1 MFNDGTWQGTLN
13 GIQVKLMVEGEGEE
27 EGEALEKSI
36 AKAGN
41 FKHLRLNIADVW
53 VTYLEYYRLV
63 IQKQT
68 KTYYIVFDFISLF
81 YQKSEHRTKKH
92 ALKIIF

>member
-1 MFNDGTWQGTLN
+1 M
-13 GIQVKLMVEGEGEE
+13 KLEVEV

-36 AKAGN
+36 AKAGS

-68 KTYYIVFDFISLF
+68 KTYYMVFDFISFF
-81 YQKSEHRTKKH
+81 YPKSEHRTKKSMH
-92 ALKIIF
+92 

>member
-1 MFNDGTWQGTLN
+1 M
-13 GIQVKLMVEGEGEE
+13 KLKVEVER

-36 AKAGN
+36 AKAGS

-68 KTYYIVFDFISLF
+68 KTYYIVFDFISF
-81 YQKSEHRTKKH
+81 FIGNPNIEQKKH

>member
-1 MFNDGTWQGTLN
+1 M
-13 GIQVKLMVEGEGEE
+13 KLKVEV

-36 AKAGN
+36 AKAGS

-68 KTYYIVFDFISLF
+68 KTYYIVFDFISFL
-81 YQKSEHRTKKH
+81 SEIRT
-92 ALKIIF
+92 